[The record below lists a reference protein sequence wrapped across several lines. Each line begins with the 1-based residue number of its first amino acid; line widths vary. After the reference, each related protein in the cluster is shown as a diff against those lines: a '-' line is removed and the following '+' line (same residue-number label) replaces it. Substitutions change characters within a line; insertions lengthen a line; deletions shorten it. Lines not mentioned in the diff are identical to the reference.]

1 MTKKHIQIT
10 HEYSLIEDIFQAYY
24 DARKNKRNSNSA
36 LEFELEYEKN
46 LVKLYREINDRSYK
60 PKPYSAF
67 IIEKPVKREVFA
79 SEFRDRVVHHLI
91 FNYINPIFDPLFIND
106 SYSCRINKGTSYG
119 IKRADYFIKSCSENY
134 KKDAYILKLDIE
146 GYFMSIDKTILF
158 EIIKTQII
166 SRQDKLTCELDL
178 ILFLLE
184 KVIFCDPTKNCII
197 KSGREAWRGL
207 PKSKSLFFSGKNKGL
222 PIGNLT
228 SQLFANIYLNEID
241 QFIKRELKLKYYG
254 RYVDDMIFVDSD
266 KERLIW
272 AIQKIKEYLAINLYL
287 KLHPKKI
294 YLQHTSKGV
303 NFLGVFIKP
312 YRILA
317 GKRVKRNFYNNVYN
331 ELFILSSLNLQ
342 SSDSK
347 YINELLIKFKQLINS
362 YLGILQQSDSYM
374 LRKGVTE
381 LIVDAFI
388 DVFVSDDDFNMICLS
403 RKYKPLNVPRDKL
416 SPGRDGYRDR

>member
-1 MTKKHIQIT
+1 M
-10 HEYSLIEDIFQAYY
+10 
-24 DARKNKRNSNSA
+24 
-36 LEFELEYEKN
+36 
-46 LVKLYREINDRSYK
+46 
-60 PKPYSAF
+60 
-67 IIEKPVKREVFA
+67 
-79 SEFRDRVVHHLI
+79 
-91 FNYINPIFDPLFIND
+91 
-106 SYSCRINKGTSYG
+106 
-119 IKRADYFIKSCSENY
+119 
-134 KKDAYILKLDIE
+134 KLDIE

-347 YINELLIKFKQLINS
+347 YINELLIKFRRLVNS

-374 LRKGVTE
+374 LRKGITE
-381 LIVDAFI
+381 LIVDVFI
-388 DVFVSDDDFNMICLS
+388 DVFVSDDDFGVLCLS
-403 RKYKPLNVPRDKL
+403 KKCQSLGFSMVHRTSL
-416 SPGRDGYRDR
+416 

>member
-1 MTKKHIQIT
+1 MMKKHIQIT

-36 LEFELEYEKN
+36 LGFEIEYEKN
-46 LVKLYREINDRSYK
+46 LVKLFREIDGRSYK

-106 SYSCRINKGTSYG
+106 SYSCRIGKGTSYG
-119 IKRADYFIKSCSENY
+119 IKRADYFIKSCSQNY
-134 KKDAYILKLDIE
+134 KKDAYIMKLDIE

-158 EIIKTQII
+158 EIIKKQII
-166 SRQDKLTCELDL
+166 RRQDKLNCELDL

-184 KVIFCDPTKNCII
+184 EVIFCDPTKNCII
-197 KSGREAWRGL
+197 KSMREAWRGL
-207 PKSKSLFFSGKNKGL
+207 PKSKSLFFSGSNRGL

-228 SQLFANIYLNEID
+228 SQLFANIYLNGID

-254 RYVDDMIFVDSD
+254 RYVDDMIFVDND

-272 AIQKIKEYLAINLYL
+272 AIQKIKEYLAINLSL

-294 YLQHTSKGV
+294 YLQNFNKGV
-303 NFLGVFIKP
+303 NFLGAFIKP
-312 YRILA
+312 YRILV
-317 GKRVKRNFYNNVYN
+317 GKRIKSNFYNRVYE
-331 ELFILSSLNLQ
+331 ELFILNSLDLKLENYN
-342 SSDSK
+342 DTYK
-347 YINELLIKFKQLINS
+347 FTIKFRQLVNS
-362 YLGILQQSDSYM
+362 YLGILRQADSYM
-374 LRKGVTE
+374 VRKGMIE
-381 LIVDAFI
+381 LIVGVFNG
-388 DVFVSDDDFNMICLS
+388 VFVVDDDFSVLYLKGENRGRFS
-403 RKYKPLNVPRDKL
+403 RLFLPTL
-416 SPGRDGYRDR
+416 

>member
-46 LVKLYREINDRSYK
+46 LVKLYHEINERNYK

-67 IIEKPVKREVFA
+67 ISEKPVKREIFA

-119 IKRADYFIKSCSENY
+119 IKRADYFIKSCSQNY
-134 KKDAYILKLDIE
+134 KKDAYIMKLDIE
-146 GYFMSIDKTILF
+146 GYFMSIDKIVLF
-158 EIIKTQII
+158 KIIKKQII

-184 KVIFCDPTKNCII
+184 KVIFCDPTKGCVI
-197 KSGREAWRGL
+197 KSGREAWQGL

-241 QFIKRELKLKYYG
+241 QFIKRELKFKYYG

-266 KERLIW
+266 KERLILS
-272 AIQKIKEYLAINLYL
+272 IQKIKEYLAINLSL
-287 KLHPKKI
+287 RLHPKKI
-294 YLQHTSKGV
+294 YLQHISKGV

-317 GKRVKRNFYNNVYN
+317 GKRVKKNFYNNVYN

-347 YINELLIKFKQLINS
+347 YINELLIKFRRLVNS

-374 LRKGVTE
+374 LRKGITE
-381 LIVDAFI
+381 LIVDVFI
-388 DVFVSDDDFNMICLS
+388 DVFVSDDDFGVLCLS
-403 RKYKPLNVPRDKL
+403 KKCQSLGFSMVHRTSL
-416 SPGRDGYRDR
+416 

>member
-24 DARKNKRNSNSA
+24 DARKNTRNSNSA
-36 LEFELEYEKN
+36 LGFEIEYEKN
-46 LVKLYREINDRSYK
+46 LVKLFWEINQRSYK

-91 FNYINPIFDPLFIND
+91 FNYLNPIFDPLFIND
-106 SYSCRINKGTSYG
+106 SYSCRLGKGTSYG
-119 IKRADYFIKSCSENY
+119 IKRADYFINSCSRNY
-134 KKDAYILKLDIE
+134 KKDAYIMKLDIE

-158 EIIKTQII
+158 EIIKKQII
-166 SRQDKLTCELDL
+166 NRQDKLNCELDL

-184 KVIFCDPTKNCII
+184 VVIFCDPTRNCII
-197 KSGREAWRGL
+197 KSGREAWSGL

-241 QFIKRELKLKYYG
+241 QYIKRQLKLKYYG

-266 KERLIW
+266 KGRLIW
-272 AIQKIKEYLAINLYL
+272 ATDKIKKYLVNNLSL

-294 YLQHTSKGV
+294 YLQHTNKGV
-303 NFLGVFIKP
+303 NFLGVFIRP
-312 YRILA
+312 YRVLV
-317 GKRVKRNFYNNVYN
+317 GKRLKRNFYIKVYD
-331 ELFILSSLNLQ
+331 ELFILNFLDLKPT
-342 SSDSK
+342 D
-347 YINELLIKFKQLINS
+347 YRDARGFTIRFRQLVNS
-362 YLGILQQSDSYM
+362 YLGMLRQSDSYM
-374 LRKGVTE
+374 IRKRIVE
-381 LIVDAFI
+381 LIVDMF
-388 DVFVSDDDFNMICLS
+388 DGVFVSDDDFGVLCLS
-403 RKYKPLNVPRDKL
+403 KKCQYNHMSNDLPFLT
-416 SPGRDGYRDR
+416 

>member
-46 LVKLYREINDRSYK
+46 LVKLYHEINERNYK

-67 IIEKPVKREVFA
+67 ISEKPVKREIFA

-119 IKRADYFIKSCSENY
+119 IKRADYFIKSCSQNY
-134 KKDAYILKLDIE
+134 KKDAYIMKLDIE

-197 KSGREAWRGL
+197 KSERKAWEGL

-241 QFIKRELKLKYYG
+241 QFIKRELKFKYYG

-266 KERLIW
+266 KERLILS
-272 AIQKIKEYLAINLYL
+272 IQKIKEYLAINLSL
-287 KLHPKKI
+287 RLHPKKI
-294 YLQHTSKGV
+294 YLQHISKGV

-317 GKRVKRNFYNNVYN
+317 GKRVKKNFYNNVYN

-347 YINELLIKFKQLINS
+347 YINELLIKFRRLVNS

-374 LRKGVTE
+374 LRKGITE
-381 LIVDAFI
+381 LIVDVFI
-388 DVFVSDDDFNMICLS
+388 DVFVSDDDFGVLCLS
-403 RKYKPLNVPRDKL
+403 KKCQSLGFSMVHRTSL
-416 SPGRDGYRDR
+416 

>member
-1 MTKKHIQIT
+1 MTEKHIQIT

-24 DARKNKRNSNSA
+24 DARKSKRNSNSS
-36 LEFELEYEKN
+36 LGFEIEYEKN
-46 LVKLYREINDRSYK
+46 LVKLFREINQRSYK

-91 FNYINPIFDPLFIND
+91 FNYLNPIFDPLFIND
-106 SYSCRINKGTSYG
+106 SYSCRIGKGTSYG
-119 IKRADYFIKSCSENY
+119 IKRADYFIKSCSQNY
-134 KKDAYILKLDIE
+134 KKDAYIMKLDIE

-158 EIIKTQII
+158 EIIKKQII
-166 SRQDKLTCELDL
+166 NRQDKLNCELDL

-184 KVIFCDPTKNCII
+184 VVIFSDPTRNCII
-197 KSGREAWRGL
+197 KSGREAWQGL
-207 PKSKSLFFSGKNKGL
+207 PKSKSLFFSGNNKGL

-254 RYVDDMIFVDSD
+254 RYVDDMIFVDID

-272 AIQKIKEYLAINLYL
+272 AIKKIKEYLVNNLSL

-303 NFLGVFIKP
+303 DFLGVFIRP
-312 YRILA
+312 YRVLV
-317 GKRVKRNFYNNVYN
+317 GKRIKRNFYNRVYD
-331 ELFILSSLNLQ
+331 ELFILNFLDLKPTDYRDANGFT
-342 SSDSK
+342 
-347 YINELLIKFKQLINS
+347 IRFRQLVNS
-362 YLGILQQSDSYM
+362 YLGMLRQSDSYM
-374 LRKGVTE
+374 IRKGVPE
-381 LIVDAFI
+381 LII
-388 DVFVSDDDFNMICLS
+388 DMFDGVFVSDDDFGVLCLS
-403 RKYKPLNVPRDKL
+403 KKCQSLGLD
-416 SPGRDGYRDR
+416 

>member
-46 LVKLYREINDRSYK
+46 LVKLYHEINERNYK

-67 IIEKPVKREVFA
+67 ISEKPVKREIFA

-119 IKRADYFIKSCSENY
+119 IKRADYFIKSCSQNY
-134 KKDAYILKLDIE
+134 KKDAYIMKLDIE
-146 GYFMSIDKTILF
+146 GYFMSIDKIVLF
-158 EIIKTQII
+158 KIIKKQII

-184 KVIFCDPTKNCII
+184 KVIFCDPTKGCVI
-197 KSGREAWRGL
+197 KSGREAWQGL

-241 QFIKRELKLKYYG
+241 QFIKRELKFKYYG

-266 KERLIW
+266 KERLILS
-272 AIQKIKEYLAINLYL
+272 IQKIKEYLAINLSL
-287 KLHPKKI
+287 RLHPKKI
-294 YLQHTSKGV
+294 YLQHISKGV

-317 GKRVKRNFYNNVYN
+317 GKRVKRNFYNNVYD

-374 LRKGVTE
+374 LRKGITE
-381 LIVDAFI
+381 LIVDAFG
-388 DVFVSDDDFNMICLS
+388 DVFVSDDDFSVLCLS
-403 RKYKPLNVPRDKL
+403 KKYIYIANN
-416 SPGRDGYRDR
+416 

>member
-10 HEYSLIEDIFQAYY
+10 REYSLIEDIFQAYY

-36 LEFELEYEKN
+36 LEFEIEYEKN
-46 LVKLYREINDRSYK
+46 LVKLFREINDRSYK

-106 SYSCRINKGTSYG
+106 SYSCRLDKGTSYG
-119 IKRADYFIKSCSENY
+119 IKRADYFIKSCSQNY
-134 KKDAYILKLDIE
+134 KKDAYIMKLDIE
-146 GYFMSIDKTILF
+146 GYFMSIDKTTLF
-158 EIIKTQII
+158 KIIKTQII
-166 SRQDKLTCELDL
+166 KRQDKLICELDL

-184 KVIFCDPTKNCII
+184 KVIFCDPTKDCII
-197 KSGREAWRGL
+197 KSGREAWLGL

-241 QFIKRELKLKYYG
+241 QFIKRELRFKYYG

-266 KERLIW
+266 KGRLIW
-272 AIQKIKEYLAINLYL
+272 AIQKIKEYLVNNLSL

-294 YLQHTSKGV
+294 YLQHTNKGV
-303 NFLGVFIKP
+303 NFLGVFIRP

-317 GKRVKRNFYNNVYN
+317 GKRVKRNFYRRVYE
-331 ELFILSSLNLQ
+331 ELFILGTLN
-342 SSDSK
+342 SRPSDSE
-347 YINELLIKFKQLINS
+347 YVNELTVKFRQIVNS
-362 YLGILQQSDSYM
+362 YLGILRQYDSYLM
-374 LRKGVTE
+374 RKVVVE
-381 LIVDAFI
+381 LIVE
-388 DVFVSDDDFNMICLS
+388 VFVGVFEIDDDFSVLCLS
-403 RKYKPLNVPRDKL
+403 RKCQRWSEQITRCNRDANL
-416 SPGRDGYRDR
+416 LQF